1 MKNIVGINFLSHTKA
16 NDTVQTL
23 LEDTGNGRILV
34 KVELGTKTCVEADL
48 KWGSC
53 SQCGE
58 VIITDHRGRTL
69 SLSGAAPPRPGP
81 CLLLL
86 SKHSVSSP
94 APPTPHLST
103 DQLAAAGLR
112 DHQQSATC
120 GASSRHFITNTSIM
134 NCSFRVSIQMLYF
147 RTIK

>member
-1 MKNIVGINFLSHTKA
+1 MVSPVVVGGRMWYLVSTKLRSIRGSGRRFKLMKTIVGINFLSHTKA
-16 NDTVQTL
+16 NDKVQTL

-69 SLSGAAPPRPGP
+69 SLSGAAPPRA
-81 CLLLL
+81 L
-86 SKHSVSSP
+86 
-94 APPTPHLST
+94 PPPP
-103 DQLAAAGLR
+103 Q
-112 DHQQSATC
+112 
-120 GASSRHFITNTSIM
+120 
-134 NCSFRVSIQMLYF
+134 
-147 RTIK
+147 